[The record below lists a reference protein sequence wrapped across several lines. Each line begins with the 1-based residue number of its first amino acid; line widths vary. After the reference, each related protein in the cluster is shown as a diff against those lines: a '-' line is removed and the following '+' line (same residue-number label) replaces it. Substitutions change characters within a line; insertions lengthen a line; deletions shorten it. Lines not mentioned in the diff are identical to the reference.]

1 MVSFP
6 VPVPVTQLLDEAVAV
21 HDADSRARLS
31 VTLTAPSTPV
41 TVVPGPADPR
51 FAEAGADIA
60 SAPTVTVNIIVVSGS
75 PPPVGA
81 VVVLIPEPCSGDE

>member
-1 MVSFP
+1 
-6 VPVPVTQLLDEAVAV
+6 
-21 HDADSRARLS
+21 
-31 VTLTAPSTPV
+31 
-41 TVVPGPADPR
+41 VPGPADPR